1 MANAL
6 RDAAVSRATI
16 SYAPMVTRESPI
28 DIAVRRAL
36 LDVALRNSARS
47 VPLQLVAVFFVVYLG
62 WAADCAIAAVIS
74 GALGGFAAV
83 WRLSCERRFTP
94 VTALDPIALER
105 ARFEHEANALLAAV
119 AWAVATAMIYPSL
132 TSGSQTVY
140 VVLICGSVAVAA
152 TFMSLVGR
160 AFLLLATI
168 QLGSLVLVSV
178 LDAQVRS
185 IPIALLTLVFGYTMI
200 RAANEFRANATLA
213 HRHGLESDQAN
224 ASLMRAKDAADA
236 ANSAKSQFLAT
247 MSHEIRTPMNGVL
260 GALEL
265 LRHSQLDPS
274 QRRLLRTASSSGE
287 SLMAILNDVL
297 DHSKIEAG
305 KLQLTHGPLALHGL
319 ASAAAALFR
328 ANAEAK
334 HLTLDLEIDPSTA
347 DHVTGDAQRL
357 KQVLLNLIGN
367 AIKFTERGGVRLTIA
382 PRPDRGN
389 RAVVA
394 FAVSDSGVG
403 MNAEAVERLFEP
415 FHQVDGRRNRKHGGT
430 GLGLAISQRIVEA
443 MGGRIDVQTEPGRGS
458 TFSFE
463 LALERDFGDTSGTP
477 ADSAFGAL
485 EGIGRRSG
493 TALLVEDNPV
503 NRMIATQMLQSLGV
517 DVVEAE
523 DGAQALDILS
533 RHPVD
538 LVLMDIQMPVMDGYA
553 ATAHIR
559 ERERRQGLPR
569 VPIVALTADAFE
581 DDAQR
586 AMTSGMDA
594 HMAKPYTRAQLRDLI
609 GTWMR

>member
-1 MANAL
+1 MANAQ
-6 RDAAVSRATI
+6 RDAALSRATI

-28 DIAVRRAL
+28 EVAVRRAL
-36 LDVALRNSARS
+36 LEVALANAARN
-47 VPLQLVAVFFVVYLG
+47 VPVQLAAVLFVVFLG
-62 WAADCAIAAVIS
+62 WDSGQPAAAILTGLLGVVVAAWRWSTTHRFADVS
-74 GALGGFAAV
+74 ALAP
-83 WRLSCERRFTP
+83 S
-94 VTALDPIALER
+94 ALDRVRVELEV
-105 ARFEHEANALLAAV
+105 NALLAG
-119 AWAVATAMIYPSL
+119 ATYAFSSLYIYPGL
-132 TSGSQTVY
+132 TGASQTVY
-140 VVLICGSVAVAA
+140 IVLVCGSVAVAA
-152 TFMSLVGR
+152 AFMSLVGR
-160 AFLLLATI
+160 AFVLLASVE
-168 QLGSLVLVSV
+168 LGTLFVISLVNP
-178 LDAQVRS
+178 QVRS
-185 IPIALLTLVFGYTMI
+185 LSLAVLTLVFGYSMY
-200 RAANEFRANATLA
+200 RAARAFRENATLA

-224 ASLMRAKDAADA
+224 ASLLRAKDAADA

-319 ASAAAALFR
+319 ASAAVALFR
-328 ANAEAK
+328 PNAEAK
-334 HLTLDLEIDPSTA
+334 HLTLDLEIDPSAA

-533 RHPVD
+533 RHAVD

-553 ATAHIR
+553 ATAQIR

-569 VPIVALTADAFE
+569 VPIVALTADAFD